1 MREVILGI
9 VHPGIPEALTE
20 RLAAEAG
27 ITTFVETGTYQ
38 GRTTAWAAE
47 RFERVITI
55 EADPGLYR
63 NAAERFRDVPNVTVL
78 HGNSGELLR
87 GIVSSLTEPALFWL
101 DAHWSGPGTA
111 GETAECP
118 VLEEIA
124 AVDTATQAHL
134 VLVDDARMFLHPP
147 HPLHDQ
153 DAWPDITALVHALGN
168 ARRDD
173 YVAVIEDV
181 ILRVPASLKNV
192 LRAYVHGN
200 S

>member
-1 MREVILGI
+1 MGI
-9 VHPGIPEALTE
+9 VHPGVPEALTE

-27 ITTFVETGTYQ
+27 ITTFVETGTFQ
-38 GRTTAWAAE
+38 GRTAAWAAE
-47 RFERVITI
+47 RFKRVITI
-55 EADPGLYR
+55 EADPSLYR

-87 GIVSSLTEPALFWL
+87 GVVDSLADPALFWL

-124 AVDTATQAHL
+124 AIDAGLPSHL

-147 HPLHDQ
+147 HPLHNA
-153 DAWPDITALVHALGN
+153 DAWPDVTGLVHALEKAG
-168 ARRDD
+168 RGD

-181 ILRVPASLKNV
+181 ILRVPRHLKDA
-192 LRAYVHGN
+192 LRAYVHGD